1 MTLINEVPKVR
12 INYCF
17 RETNKCANAL
27 ARKRSSSSKDLM
39 LFYSPFVDL
48 CVLLFY
54 DNSSLYYERLKPLN
68 MFLSSSMLFDFY
80 PKKKYKYLGV
90 WDLLDY
96 LIFNFSLFILC
107 FRHKTWLF
115 LENKRHNYVNFV
127 LKKYMYT
134 FYL

>member
-39 LFYSPFVDL
+39 LFYSLFVDL

-54 DNSSLYYERLKPLN
+54 DNSSL
-68 MFLSSSMLFDFY
+68 
-80 PKKKYKYLGV
+80 
-90 WDLLDY
+90 
-96 LIFNFSLFILC
+96 
-107 FRHKTWLF
+107 
-115 LENKRHNYVNFV
+115 
-127 LKKYMYT
+127 
-134 FYL
+134 